1 MITSAFRESTTTHLV
16 TNLRWRARTSLPP
29 GEEPPRYPE
38 PQLCTLRTP
47 PRSLPRSGNLCHLP
61 LRAAAAMG
69 GSAAPC
75 SHLLLLGWSTR
86 HGRRGKPGV
95 RPVAQLGSARPA
107 RRRPHRRGRK
117 AHLPSYLLLP
127 WSLPL
132 GRRRHSLGGI
142 YGHGLRCFGDHGL
155 RVHNAAAVSGEPGG
169 AG

>member
-29 GEEPPRYPE
+29 GENPSRYPE
-38 PQLCTLRTP
+38 PQLCTLRAP
-47 PRSLPRSGNLCHLP
+47 ARSLPRSGNLYHLP

-75 SHLLLLGWSTR
+75 GRLLLLGWSTR

-107 RRRPHRRGRK
+107 RHRSHRRGRQ
-117 AHLPSYLLLP
+117 AHLPSYLLFP
-127 WSLPL
+127 WPLPL
-132 GRRRHSLGGI
+132 GGRMYSPWGLYSYGLHSLPAQGSS
-142 YGHGLRCFGDHGL
+142 
-155 RVHNAAAVSGEPGG
+155 V
-169 AG
+169 